1 MCAWGFWC
9 EGVVVRATQTQT
21 HNAAAHLHAPAIRLI
36 LTHQSHQRRE
46 QAAAELK
53 AEMARIRARAFRR
66 AASAE
71 TAETSKP
78 AA

>member
-1 MCAWGFWC
+1 MALLSCIALSEQQAANLIMGFSLA
-9 EGVVVRATQTQT
+9 RM
-21 HNAAAHLHAPAIRLI
+21 RLD
-36 LTHQSHQRRE
+36 LPPQPSSARLYQRRE

-71 TAETSKP
+71 AS
-78 AA
+78 ASQG